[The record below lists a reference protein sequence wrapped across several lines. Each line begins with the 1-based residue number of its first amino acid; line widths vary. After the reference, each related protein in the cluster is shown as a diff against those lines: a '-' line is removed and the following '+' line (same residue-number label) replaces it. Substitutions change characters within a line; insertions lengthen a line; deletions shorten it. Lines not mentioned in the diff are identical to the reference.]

1 MEEDRRIRFSPK
13 TTQKE
18 PLPTQNSVDQT
29 NICFKPLCRIQ
40 NIWILLQ
47 KYKLPGA
54 FCLFVYITICL
65 LGNIVTGVIYINQQ
79 KEAKRKLLTEDDKVD
94 NNGISDDS
102 DGDEQQPILNYDYT
116 DEYSGDENFDLSTL
130 LFLNDSQP
138 EVSVN
143 PRVNHK
149 LLHDIKN
156 KEKNNVFEENAFLSQ
171 VATIFVL
178 SVIPT
183 KILFQ
188 LSFRA
193 SLNIILCIEGKA

>member
-1 MEEDRRIRFSPK
+1 MEEDKRIRFNPK

-18 PLPTQNSVDQT
+18 FLPKQNSEEPASK
-29 NICFKPLCRIQ
+29 CFKPLCRIQ

-79 KEAKRKLLTEDDKVD
+79 KEAKSKLLTENDKSD
-94 NNGISDDS
+94 YNGTSDDS

-149 LLHDIKN
+149 LLHNIK
-156 KEKNNVFEENAFLSQ
+156 
-171 VATIFVL
+171 
-178 SVIPT
+178 T
-183 KILFQ
+183 KIRNKTTFLRKMHF
-188 LSFRA
+188 
-193 SLNIILCIEGKA
+193 